1 MPLYSEKEI
10 INGCLANDRVYQEHL
25 YKSNYSLFLKICAR
39 YAKSIEDA
47 EQLLNDSFLRIFNN
61 LKSYLYKGSF
71 EGWMKRIV
79 VNTCLDYLKSK
90 ELKQSMMISHA
101 APVTDELDISL
112 SEGIIQKM
120 EFMEL
125 LKIIQTLPTVSKTV
139 FNLYVF
145 EGYSHKE
152 IGKILEISEGTSSWH
167 LHQARN
173 QLQKKINSINADELL
188 YEHKRI

>member
-1 MPLYSEKEI
+1 
-10 INGCLANDRVYQEHL
+10 
-25 YKSNYSLFLKICAR
+25 
-39 YAKSIEDA
+39 
-47 EQLLNDSFLRIFNN
+47 
-61 LKSYLYKGSF
+61 
-71 EGWMKRIV
+71 
-79 VNTCLDYLKSK
+79 
-90 ELKQSMMISHA
+90 MISHA